1 MWKQTMLHR
10 LGCCLLR
17 WQVLHPSWITPR
29 SLNPGTMAAGIC
41 VLWTPSSILQE
52 RDGVKSRNRANEH
65 FLCFQRQIA
74 VELLRSQ
81 FFAQAAG
88 SAASRQAMA
97 HRFVQE
103 PTLALSFLSF
113 HLVGQVGFNNAYPR
127 WKDFAT
133 VIWCSLPLMLVCLF
147 YYFSGSRT
155 WALILQDIYCVSS
168 VMLQS
173 TSLKAPLRGWSV
185 RGPEELQRGRQVPA
199 SQLRKYFFSTSSWLA

>member
-1 MWKQTMLHR
+1 MWKRSVLRQ
-10 LGCCLLR
+10 LGCCSQR
-17 WQVLHPSWITPR
+17 WQVLHPGWITPR

-41 VLWTPSSILQE
+41 VLWTASSVLQE
-52 RDGVKSRNRANEH
+52 GDGVKSRNRANEH
-65 FLCFQRQIA
+65 CASRGRLLLSCFT
-74 VELLRSQ
+74 
-81 FFAQAAG
+81 QAAS
-88 SAASRQAMA
+88 SAASRRVMA
-97 HRFVQE
+97 RRFVQE

-113 HLVGQVGFNNAYPR
+113 HLVGQVRFNNAYPR

-133 VIWCSLPLMLVCLF
+133 VIWCSLALMLVCLF

-199 SQLRKYFFSTSSWLA
+199 SQLHKCFFSTSSWLA